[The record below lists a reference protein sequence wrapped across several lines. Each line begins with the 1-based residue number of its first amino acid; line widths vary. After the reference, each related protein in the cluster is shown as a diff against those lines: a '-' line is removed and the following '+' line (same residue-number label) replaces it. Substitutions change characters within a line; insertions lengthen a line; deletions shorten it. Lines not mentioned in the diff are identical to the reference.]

1 MTASRLV
8 RRLTS
13 ETSRG
18 LRRFAGRYA
27 HIANDVDRVENI
39 QCRPDY
45 GGWQPHGPSTI
56 EHGGNAAAEPDRIPT
71 AKHPNAPP
79 SVIPPSAE
87 QPACRCL
94 TPRRY
99 RRMRLVTP
107 NSENDLRRSPR
118 TRRSIDEFVE
128 SRCERQRSREWQRS
142 ALPSQAFEP
151 TRLQRNADNDSSSTR
166 HGTSTTRHR
175 KPFANIDE
183 HNQYV

>member
-13 ETSRG
+13 ETSRC

-27 HIANDVDRVENI
+27 HIANDVDRIENT

-56 EHGGNAAAEPDRIPT
+56 EYGGNAAAEPNQIPT

-79 SVIPPSAE
+79 SVIPPITE
-87 QPACRCL
+87 QPACRCQ
-94 TPRRY
+94 TRRRY

-107 NSENDLRRSPR
+107 NSENDLRRPPR
-118 TRRSIDEFVE
+118 NRRSIDEFVE
-128 SRCERQRSREWQRS
+128 SCSERQRS

-151 TRLQRNADNDSSSTR
+151 TRLQRIADNDSSPTR
-166 HGTSTTRHR
+166 HGTFTTRHR

>member
-56 EHGGNAAAEPDRIPT
+56 EHGGNAAAG
-71 AKHPNAPP
+71 PNQ
-79 SVIPPSAE
+79 IL
-87 QPACRCL
+87 CRCL
-94 TPRRY
+94 TPRRH
-99 RRMRLVTP
+99 RRIRLVTP
-107 NSENDLRRSPR
+107 NSKNDLRRSSR
-118 TRRSIDEFVE
+118 NRHSIDEFVE
-128 SRCERQRSREWQRS
+128 SCCEQRRSCEWQRS

-151 TRLQRNADNDSSSTR
+151 TRLQRIADNDSSSTR